1 MDTNLQIQGIK
12 SQVNNMKLQ
21 IENIEMQNNNGFMM
35 QNPIGEQLLN
45 LSIQLLNSGIQTF
58 NIGSNLTMNADN
70 FYDQLNKIS
79 EQINNILMS
88 HQMMIQNMMFHQQQ
102 MMQQQIMQQQMEEI
116 HRMEQPEINLQNKFK
131 INATFYYGNF
141 GNLNIIVDPD
151 VTISVLLEKLRNK
164 IGMEKYNQIKFFVI
178 NGHNI
183 YKNDKNKLKDY
194 SFSMGA
200 NIKISVM
207 Y

>member
-1 MDTNLQIQGIK
+1 
-12 SQVNNMKLQ
+12 
-21 IENIEMQNNNGFMM
+21 
-35 QNPIGEQLLN
+35 
-45 LSIQLLNSGIQTF
+45 
-58 NIGSNLTMNADN
+58 MNAN
-70 FYDQLNKIS
+70 KFCEQLNKIS
-79 EQINNILMS
+79 EQINNILMPGPMMM
-88 HQMMIQNMMFHQQQ
+88 HNMMIQQQQ
-102 MMQQQIMQQQMEEI
+102 MMQQQIIQQQMEELL
-116 HRMEQPEINLQNKFK
+116 RMEEPEINLQNKFK

-141 GNLNIIVDPD
+141 GNINIVVEPD
-151 VTISVLLEKLRNK
+151 IIISELLEKLRNK
-164 IGMEKYNQIKFFVI
+164 IGMEKYNQIKFFMI

>member
-1 MDTNLQIQGIK
+1 
-12 SQVNNMKLQ
+12 
-21 IENIEMQNNNGFMM
+21 
-35 QNPIGEQLLN
+35 
-45 LSIQLLNSGIQTF
+45 
-58 NIGSNLTMNADN
+58 MNADN

-102 MMQQQIMQQQMEEI
+102 MMQQQIMQQQMEEM
-116 HRMEQPEINLQNKFK
+116 HRMEQPEINLQTKYK
-131 INATFYYGNF
+131 INATFYYPNF
-141 GNLNIIVDPD
+141 GKINITVDPD
-151 VTISVLLEKLRNK
+151 VTISELLEKLRNK

-194 SFSMGA
+194 FFLMGA
-200 NIKISVM
+200 NIKIYVN